1 MQRIFL
7 THIVPRD
14 KVLKYH
20 LSVAACNFS
29 YNLIEGGVFDKVFS
43 ILPPFVC
50 GAVEPFDGLVYSS
63 LRKSRWLCRLAPIVE
78 NFQLFF
84 KIPRKASIWYYNC
97 TLLNA
102 TLIVSL
108 RLFKPAVKQQM
119 IVLDYTPSKHWI
131 DRFLLWLTNR
141 MDGTITLADSP
152 LFTVK
157 NSCCLPGVVPV
168 DGRAYP
174 EVSTI
179 KNTFLISGA
188 LGDNI
193 AMLPMLLAAFAE
205 MPDMTLHI
213 TGKAPDMQLVESYT
227 SRCKN
232 IIYHGMVEYDEY
244 LRILHETPFLLS
256 TRNPSFPENRCNF
269 PSKIIEALLH
279 NRIVISTLH
288 YKQLDGVKYFEVAA
302 DKEMFI
308 NNLREIVSLPHN
320 ELLSYANQADDVHH
334 RFSCEVW
341 KRQMKRIESKNSIVA
356 CN

>member
-29 YNLIEGGVFDKVFS
+29 HNLIEGGVFDKVFS
-43 ILPPFVC
+43 ILPSFVC
-50 GAVEPFDGLVYSS
+50 GAVEPFDGLIYSS
-63 LRKSRWLCRLAPIVE
+63 LRKSRWLSRLAPIVE
-78 NFQLFF
+78 NIRLFF

-102 TLIVSL
+102 TLIVCL

-174 EVSTI
+174 EVCTI

-193 AMLPMLLAAFAE
+193 AMLPMLLSAFAE

-213 TGKAPDMQLVESYT
+213 TGKAPDMKLVESYT

-320 ELLSYANQADDVHH
+320 ELLNYANQADDVHH
-334 RFSCEVW
+334 RFGCEVW
-341 KRQMKRIESKNSIVA
+341 KRQLERIESKELCPS
-356 CN
+356 